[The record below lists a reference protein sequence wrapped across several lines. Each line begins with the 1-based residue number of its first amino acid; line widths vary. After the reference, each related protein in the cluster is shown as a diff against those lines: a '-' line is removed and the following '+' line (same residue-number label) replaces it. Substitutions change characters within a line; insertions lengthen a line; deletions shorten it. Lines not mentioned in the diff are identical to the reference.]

1 MNKKLIIVG
10 IVIGVGLAVWASF
23 IIIPDPEILR
33 TNSKFFNV
41 DIIDCR
47 VVGIDSRE
55 LEYSITNTLD
65 KNYRLELA
73 LLQTDVNGDTVD
85 ERRVQ
90 VDILGGQTIHAKQ
103 LMNYVPE
110 MNTCLIQ
117 IKDIIDLP

>member
-1 MNKKLIIVG
+1 MDKKLIIVG
-10 IVIGVGLAVWASF
+10 IVIAVGLAVWASLT
-23 IIIPDPEILR
+23 IISDTETLR
-33 TNSKFFNV
+33 TDSKFFNV

-47 VVGIDSRE
+47 VVGVDSRE

-73 LLQTDVNGDTVD
+73 LLQTDINGDTVD

-90 VDILGGQTIHAKQ
+90 VDILGEQTIHAKQ
-103 LMNYVPE
+103 LMSYVPE

-117 IKDIIDLP
+117 IKDVIDLP

>member
-10 IVIGVGLAVWASF
+10 IVIAVGLAVWASL
-23 IIIPDPEILR
+23 IIISDTETLR
-33 TNSKFFNV
+33 TDSKFFNV

-47 VVGIDSRE
+47 VVSVDSRE

-73 LLQTDVNGDTVD
+73 LLQTDINGDTVD
-85 ERRVQ
+85 ERKVQ

-103 LMNYVPE
+103 LMSYVPE

>member
-10 IVIGVGLAVWASF
+10 IVIAIGLAVWASL
-23 IIIPDPEILR
+23 IIISDLESLR
-33 TNSKFFNV
+33 TDSKFFKV
-41 DIIDCR
+41 DIIDCS

-73 LLQTDVNGDTVD
+73 LLQTDINGDILD
-85 ERRVQ
+85 ERRAL

-103 LMNYVPE
+103 LMSYVPE
-110 MNTCLIQ
+110 MNTCVIQ
-117 IKDIIDLP
+117 IKDVIDLP

>member
-10 IVIGVGLAVWASF
+10 IVIAIGLAIWASL
-23 IIIPDPEILR
+23 IIISDPEILR
-33 TNSKFFNV
+33 TDSNFFKVN
-41 DIIDCR
+41 IIDCH

-55 LEYSITNTLD
+55 LEYNITNTLE

-73 LLQTDVNGDTVD
+73 LLQTDINGDILD

-103 LMNYVPE
+103 LMSYVPE
-110 MNTCLIQ
+110 MNTCVIQ
-117 IKDIIDLP
+117 IKDVIDLP

>member
-10 IVIGVGLAVWASF
+10 IVVAVGLAVWASL
-23 IIIPDPEILR
+23 IIISDPESLR
-33 TNSKFFNV
+33 TDSKFFNV

-73 LLQTDVNGDTVD
+73 LLQTDINGDIVD

-103 LMNYVPE
+103 LMSYVPE
-110 MNTCLIQ
+110 MNTCVIQ
-117 IKDIIDLP
+117 IKDVIDLP

>member
-1 MNKKLIIVG
+1 MDKKLIIVG
-10 IVIGVGLAVWASF
+10 IVIAVGLAVWASLT
-23 IIIPDPEILR
+23 IISDTETLR
-33 TNSKFFNV
+33 TDSKFFNV

-47 VVGIDSRE
+47 VVGVDSRE

-73 LLQTDVNGDTVD
+73 LLQTDINGDTVD

-103 LMNYVPE
+103 LMSYVPE

-117 IKDIIDLP
+117 IKDVIDLP

>member
-10 IVIGVGLAVWASF
+10 IVIAIGLAVWVSLIAIS
-23 IIIPDPEILR
+23 DPETLR
-33 TNSKFFNV
+33 TDSKFFNV

-73 LLQTDVNGDTVD
+73 LLQTDINGDIVD

-103 LMNYVPE
+103 LMSYVPE
-110 MNTCLIQ
+110 MNTCVIQ
-117 IKDIIDLP
+117 IKDVIDLP

>member
-10 IVIGVGLAVWASF
+10 IVIAVGLAVWASLT
-23 IIIPDPEILR
+23 IISDTETLR
-33 TNSKFFNV
+33 TDSKFFNV

-47 VVGIDSRE
+47 VVGVDSRE

-73 LLQTDVNGDTVD
+73 LLQTDINGDTVD

-103 LMNYVPE
+103 LMSYVPE

>member
-10 IVIGVGLAVWASF
+10 IVIAVGLAVWASL
-23 IIIPDPEILR
+23 IIISDTETLR
-33 TNSKFFNV
+33 TDSKFFNV
-41 DIIDCR
+41 DIINCR

-73 LLQTDVNGDTVD
+73 LLQTDINGDTVD

-103 LMNYVPE
+103 LMSYVPE

-117 IKDIIDLP
+117 IKDVIDLP

>member
-10 IVIGVGLAVWASF
+10 IVIAIGLAVWVSLIAIS
-23 IIIPDPEILR
+23 DPETLR
-33 TNSKFFNV
+33 TDSKFFNV

-55 LEYSITNTLD
+55 LEYNITNTLD

-73 LLQTDVNGDTVD
+73 FLQTDINGDILE
-85 ERRVQ
+85 ERKALA
-90 VDILGGQTIHAKQ
+90 DILGGQTIHAKQ
-103 LMNYVPE
+103 LMSYIPE
-110 MNTCLIQ
+110 MNTCVIQ

>member
-10 IVIGVGLAVWASF
+10 IVIGVGLAVWASL

-103 LMNYVPE
+103 LMSYVPE